1 MNNKIKEWLPVV
13 IIIVLIFLARMFV
26 FSPVKV
32 EGHSMDPTLHDSQR
46 LITSKISTLKRQD
59 IITTKEPDNQNIY
72 VVKRIIGVPGD
83 RVAMKNNVLTING
96 EEVPEPYLDD
106 FKEKFKKD
114 KLAEEYSYSTAFQ
127 EQAANAT
134 SFTNDFDVTVPNNQ
148 YFVLGDN
155 RLISKDS
162 RIFGFVDKSL
172 IQGKVALRF
181 WPLDEFKLF

>member
-13 IIIVLIFLARMFV
+13 IIIALIFLARMFV

-32 EGHSMDPTLHDSQR
+32 EGHSMDPTLHDKQR
-46 LITSKISTLKRQD
+46 LITSKISNLERQD
-59 IITTKEPDNQNIY
+59 IITTKEPDNQNLY
-72 VVKRIIGVPGD
+72 VVKRIIGLPGD
-83 RVAMKNNVLTING
+83 HVEMKNNVLTING
-96 EEVPEPYLDD
+96 KEYDEPYLDE

-114 KLAEEYSYSTAFQ
+114 KLFEEYSYNSAFQ
-127 EQAANAT
+127 EQAANAN
-134 SFTNDFDVTVPNNQ
+134 SFTNDFEVTVPNNQ

-172 IQGKVALRF
+172 IQGKVVLRF
-181 WPLDEFKLF
+181 WPLNEIKLF

>member
-1 MNNKIKEWLPVV
+1 MNNKLKEWLPVV
-13 IIIVLIFLARMFV
+13 IIIVLIFLARMYV

-46 LITSKISTLKRQD
+46 LITSKVSNLDRQD

-72 VVKRIIGVPGD
+72 VVKRIIGLPGD
-83 RVAMKNNVLTING
+83 HVKMKENVLTVNDEKID
-96 EEVPEPYLDD
+96 EPYLAD
-106 FKEKFKKD
+106 FKAKFKKD
-114 KLAEEYSYSTAFQ
+114 KLAEEYSYSKAFQ
-127 EQAANAT
+127 EQAANAKN
-134 SFTNDFDVTVPNNQ
+134 FTTDFNVTVPENN

-172 IQGKVALRF
+172 IQGKVVLRF
-181 WPLDEFKLF
+181 WPLDKINLF

>member
-32 EGHSMDPTLHDSQR
+32 EGHSMDPSLHDKQR
-46 LITSKISTLKRQD
+46 LITSKISKLDRQD
-59 IITTKEPDNQNIY
+59 IITTKEPDNQSIY
-72 VVKRIIGVPGD
+72 VVKRIIGLPGD
-83 RVAMKNNVLTING
+83 RVEMKNNVLTING
-96 EEVPEPYLDD
+96 KEYDEPYLNE
-106 FKEKFKKD
+106 FKEKFKKE
-114 KLAEEYSYSTAFQ
+114 KLFDEYSYNKAFQ

-134 SFTNDFDVTVPNNQ
+134 SFTNDFDVTVPNDQ

-172 IQGKVALRF
+172 IQGKVILRF
-181 WPLDEFKLF
+181 WPLNEFKLF